1 MRSARFI
8 VFILTLTALT
18 TRKRRSGV
26 FKKGLK
32 TVYPFPARLIFI
44 FSYMPKR

>member
-8 VFILTLTALT
+8 VFILTLTAQV
-18 TRKRRSGV
+18 TRKLRSGV

-32 TVYPFPARLIFI
+32 TVYPFPANKISIFI
-44 FSYMPKR
+44 ILSKR

>member
-8 VFILTLTALT
+8 VFILTLTAPA

-32 TVYPFPARLIFI
+32 TVYPFPVRLISVFI
-44 FSYMPKR
+44 ILSKR